1 MNGVRKLAMSHETNH
16 ILDLFYVNIMTS
28 DHVGFML
35 EYYLKSVHV
44 SILHLELLCS
54 LKHDCFGDCL

>member
-28 DHVGFML
+28 DHVGF
-35 EYYLKSVHV
+35 
-44 SILHLELLCS
+44 I
-54 LKHDCFGDCL
+54 